1 MLTDQY
7 THTCTAGDCIIGA
20 DGTHSKVRQYVLGEK
35 APSPRFDRLCVV
47 YGFLPASS
55 VARISDPEVSLGPA
69 AADKDKPSHS
79 DGQFA
84 LPGFVWTAAG
94 MFMVVPHDGSGE
106 QLAWCIVRSVE
117 KDKTRAEWL
126 DFERSG
132 EGARLA
138 KADYADIATEPLR
151 SILDSSRDEDA
162 RLWASY
168 SIPDLP
174 HWSAGRACLIGDAAH
189 AMPPNGLGASLAFE
203 DAAILTRLLVSTPA
217 SAWYAELF
225 ARFERIRRPRIKKIR
240 GTTDTSSDA
249 KRKAGPWL
257 WYVKKTVFRA
267 FFWWKGGVLEHFE
280 ETAYDV
286 DVVDIESS

>member
-1 MLTDQY
+1 MRT
-7 THTCTAGDCIIGA
+7 TGGCIIGA
-20 DGTHSKVRQYVLGEK
+20 DGTHSKVREHVLGDK
-35 APSPRFDRLCVV
+35 APSPIFDRLCVV

-55 VARISDPEVSLGPA
+55 IARMPDAEASSPSDSADTDNPA
-69 AADKDKPSHS
+69 LAGST
-79 DGQFA
+79 FA

-94 MFMVVPHDGSGE
+94 MFMVIPHDKSGE

-117 KDKTRAEWL
+117 NDMTRAEWA

-138 KADYADIATEPLR
+138 KADYAGIATEPLR

-168 SIPDLP
+168 SIPDIP

-189 AMPPNGLGASLAFE
+189 AMPPNGQGASLALE
-203 DAAILTRLLVSTPA
+203 DAAILTRLLVSKPPTE
-217 SAWYAELF
+217 WNAELF

-249 KRKAGPWL
+249 KRKAGPWV

-267 FFWWKGGVLEHFE
+267 FFWWKGGVFNHFE
-280 ETAYDV
+280 DTAYDV
-286 DVVDIESS
+286 DGIDIKNA